1 MAKAKGN
8 PKEPSHPPTV
18 CMPSHNAPKIMLVG
32 VVPPPV
38 HGQSMATKALFDADL
53 SPLEKIIVEIR
64 SSKTLS
70 SVGRFS
76 LSKALGLFPLI
87 GRTWLEWL
95 RHRPGV
101 LYYTAGSGAWVPFF
115 RDFIFLALCRPL
127 FSRTLIHYHAGN
139 LVEFLSGSRLLTSLG
154 RFTYGRGAWTIRL
167 GKYCPAP
174 DYPGNKVFDVPNGI
188 DAPADLPAR
197 QTSDSFRILFL
208 GNLFEDKG
216 VIDLI
221 DAVRALALKSTTP
234 ITLSLVGGWPDDS
247 TRLKIEQRIASLPAH
262 VTCPTPAPAFGED
275 KWKALASHDV
285 FAFPSYYRSENLPLV
300 IIEAMAAGLPVI
312 ASDWRGI
319 RSLVENRVT
328 GLLIPPHD
336 ISKLTDALESLAQ
349 NPQLRA
355 SIEKNARDYYRDHL
369 TARHNLDSLRTILL
383 DATRS

>member
-1 MAKAKGN
+1 M
-8 PKEPSHPPTV
+8 PP
-18 CMPSHNAPKIMLVG
+18 PHAPKIMLVG

-53 SPLEKIIVEIR
+53 SPLEKVIVEIR

-76 LSKALGLFPLI
+76 LSKALGLFPLV
-87 GRTWLEWL
+87 GRTWLGWL
-95 RHRPGV
+95 RHRPRV

-127 FSRTLIHYHAGN
+127 FSKVLIHYHAGN
-139 LVEFLSGSRLLTSLG
+139 LVEFLGSSRLLSTLG

-167 GKYCPAP
+167 GSSCPAP
-174 DYPGNKVFDVPNGI
+174 IYPGNQVFDIPNGI
-188 DAPADLPAR
+188 DAPADLPER
-197 QTSDSFRILFL
+197 PPSDSFRILFL

-221 DAVRALALKSTTP
+221 DAVHALASKHPAP
-234 ITLSLVGGWPDDS
+234 ITLSLVGGWPDDA
-247 TRLKIEQRIASLPAH
+247 TRVRIEQRIASLPAH
-262 VTCPTPAPAFGED
+262 VTCPAPAPAFGEE
-275 KWKALASHDV
+275 KWKALASHDL

-328 GLLIPPHD
+328 GLLVPPRDIPR
-336 ISKLTDALESLAQ
+336 LTDALESLAQ
-349 NPQLRA
+349 DPALRA
-355 SIEKNARDYYRDHL
+355 SMEKSARSYYEQHL
-369 TARHNLDSLRTILL
+369 TARHNLDSLRNLML
-383 DATRS
+383 SAAR